1 MMAKAIVKPMVLA
14 LIMKALLW
22 LEVIGTIS
30 FVILTINIDQYWSF
44 GRIIEVLIYR
54 DAAIG

>member
-1 MMAKAIVKPMVLA
+1 MAKAIVKPMVLA

-22 LEVIGTIS
+22 LEVIDTIS
-30 FVILTINIDQYWSF
+30 FVIQTINIDQYWLF
-44 GRIIEVLIYR
+44 WRIFEVLIYR

>member
-1 MMAKAIVKPMVLA
+1 MAKAIVKPMVLA

-22 LEVIGTIS
+22 LEVIDTIS

>member
-1 MMAKAIVKPMVLA
+1 MAKAIVKPMVLT

-22 LEVIGTIS
+22 LEVIDTIS

>member
-1 MMAKAIVKPMVLA
+1 MAKAIVKPMVLA

-22 LEVIGTIS
+22 LEVIDTIS
-30 FVILTINIDQYWSF
+30 FVIMTINIDQYWPF

-54 DAAIG
+54 DADIG